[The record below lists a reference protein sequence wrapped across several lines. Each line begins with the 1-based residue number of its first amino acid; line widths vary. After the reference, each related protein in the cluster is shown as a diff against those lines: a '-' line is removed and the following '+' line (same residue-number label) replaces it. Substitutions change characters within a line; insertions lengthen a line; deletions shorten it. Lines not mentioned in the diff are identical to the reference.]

1 MRLTEEAQSSRPKLE
16 RWLDDFTERY
26 SQLVL
31 AMSVAVALL
40 GPVVFKWPFL
50 GTQGTMLR
58 SRQSSFY
65 LDCKD
70 Y

>member
-1 MRLTEEAQSSRPKLE
+1 MKLTEEAQSTRPKLE

-40 GPVVFKWPFL
+40 GPVVFKWPFF
-50 GTQGTMLR
+50 GTQGTV
-58 SRQSSFY
+58 
-65 LDCKD
+65 
-70 Y
+70 